1 MIVDDSLVYRRL
13 LSEVID
19 EIGGVEVCG
28 SAPNGRVALER
39 LGTTAC
45 DVVLLD
51 VMMPE
56 MDGVETLRQI
66 KKLHPAVD
74 VVMVSAIS
82 REAADET
89 FKALELGAVE
99 FVAKPETKDAAT
111 SRQQLVQV
119 LRPILSYCRTQRNL
133 ARAHQLLPLTAG
145 REPSRKPAT
154 TRSGSRKVSIVVI
167 GVSTG
172 GPNALAQVLP
182 ELDEDLPVPVIV
194 IQHMPASFTQS
205 LAGRLSQ
212 RGRLRVCEA
221 GDGQR
226 LEAGSVLV
234 APGGRHLTAC
244 RINGALAVRLNDD
257 PPVNGCRPSVD
268 VFLRS
273 LVGQTDGPILSVTM
287 TGMGKDGVEGVRSI
301 KSDKI
306 GGGYSI
312 VQTVASSVATS
323 MPRAIVES
331 GLADEVLPLC
341 WIAQR
346 INALVKESAWS
357 R

>member
-13 LSEVID
+13 LSEVMDDIA
-19 EIGGVEVCG
+19 GVEVCA

-39 LGTTAC
+39 LETTAC

-56 MDGVETLRQI
+56 LDGVETLRQI
-66 KKLHPAVD
+66 KKRYPAVD
-74 VVMVSAIS
+74 VVMVSAVS

-133 ARAHQLLPLTAG
+133 ARAHQLLPLAAG
-145 REPSRKPAT
+145 AEPNRKPVY
-154 TRSGSRKVSIVVI
+154 TRRVSIVVI

-182 ELDEDLPVPVIV
+182 ELDGDLPVPVIV
-194 IQHMPASFTQS
+194 VQHMPASFTQS
-205 LAGRLSQ
+205 LAGRLGQ
-212 RGRLRVCEA
+212 RGLLRVSEA
-221 GDGQR
+221 LDGQR
-226 LEAGSVLV
+226 LEAGSVVV
-234 APGGRHLTAC
+234 APGGRHLTVC
-244 RINGALAVRLNDD
+244 RLNGHLVVRLNDD

-268 VFLRS
+268 VCLHS
-273 LVGQTDGPILSVTM
+273 LAGRTDGRILSVTM

-301 KSDKI
+301 KSNRV

-323 MPRAIVES
+323 MPRAMVES

-341 WIAQR
+341 WIARR
-346 INALVKESAWS
+346 INALVKDGAWS